1 MDKETG
7 NSERIGS
14 NLHQHLG
21 KDHLMVKNWRGK
33 VSWLNLRAWRYLTQ
47 SLFCVSA
54 FLFLANSTWSQD
66 WDVKS
71 APVLD
76 TAQIVASMERH
87 DLNQAQTLKHY
98 HAVRHYSIVYR
109 GFGRTITAAIET
121 AVDYDEAS
129 GKSFRIISRSG
140 SKTLCH
146 RVLERAVESEREAWK
161 DKASTALSEANYVF
175 RLLGTDQLDGHPA
188 YVLAVEP
195 IKPNKFL
202 YKGKIWVDAIDFAV
216 KQMEVQPA
224 KNPSFWI
231 SRTLIRHSN
240 QEVAGFLLPE
250 RNQSTTEVRI
260 GGTAVMTIDYG
271 TYQTDPQ
278 AAPRTVSS
286 LTPIR

>member
-1 MDKETG
+1 MKIL
-7 NSERIGS
+7 RL
-14 NLHQHLG
+14 NLH
-21 KDHLMVKNWRGK
+21 
-33 VSWLNLRAWRYLTQ
+33 AWRYRAQ
-47 SLFCVSA
+47 SLFYVSA
-54 FLFLANSTWSQD
+54 FFLLANSTWSQD
-66 WDVKS
+66 WDAES

-121 AVDYDEAS
+121 EVDYDEAS

-202 YKGKIWVDAIDFAV
+202 YKGKIWVDAIYFAV

-231 SRTLIRHSN
+231 SLTLIHHSN
-240 QEVAGFLLPE
+240 QEVNGFWLPE
-250 RNQSTTEVRI
+250 RNQSTTKVRI